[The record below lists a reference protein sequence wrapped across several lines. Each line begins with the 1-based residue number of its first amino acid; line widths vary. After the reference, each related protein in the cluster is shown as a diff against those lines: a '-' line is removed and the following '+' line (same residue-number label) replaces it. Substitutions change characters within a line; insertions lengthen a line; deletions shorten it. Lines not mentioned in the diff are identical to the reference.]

1 MNKRC
6 IYYNLSYVLD
16 IIWVVGYA
24 MLKNDNS
31 TGVSLSVTRFN
42 SMEGVDHW
50 QLGASHITVTLHDV
64 TS

>member
-1 MNKRC
+1 MSWIEYGLWDK
-6 IYYNLSYVLD
+6 
-16 IIWVVGYA
+16 
-24 MLKNDNS
+24 LKNDSS